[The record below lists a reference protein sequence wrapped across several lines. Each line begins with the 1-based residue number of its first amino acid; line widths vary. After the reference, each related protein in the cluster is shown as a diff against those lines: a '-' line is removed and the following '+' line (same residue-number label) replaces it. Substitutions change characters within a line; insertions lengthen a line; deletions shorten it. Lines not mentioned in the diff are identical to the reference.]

1 MLAGLLTR
9 FPCAGEAAMKSR
21 VGRTGSRSSSLIPP
35 RQFPCRRNRPNAF
48 SRVDPKVPLSSISGA
63 PGPSNAWG
71 WSRDSRALQTW
82 LQAIPTAQG
91 SVDPPLQTFPSDG
104 GTSVHR
110 LAAQVVEEVEEIT
123 ARPARLDCDLQV
135 RNLGGAR
142 PGAGLRESA
151 VPRGSVWWGRSVS
164 ARNCSGVKIFGGSA
178 GSVPSLVEKGGW
190 RNLPS

>member
-1 MLAGLLTR
+1 MPLPAWTR
-9 FPCAGEAAMKSR
+9 
-21 VGRTGSRSSSLIPP
+21 
-35 RQFPCRRNRPNAF
+35 RP
-48 SRVDPKVPLSSISGA
+48 PLSSITGA
-63 PGPSNAWG
+63 PGRSNAWG

-82 LQAIPTAQG
+82 PRAIPTAQG

-135 RNLGGAR
+135 RNLRGAR

-151 VPRGSVWWGRSVS
+151 VPRGSVRWCGSVS
-164 ARNCSGVKIFGGSA
+164 ARVYSSVKIFGGSA
-178 GSVPSLVEKGGW
+178 SWVRIPPPRPV
-190 RNLPS
+190 LPVNGRQSRPAGLRSATPRCALAVRARLRSCR

>member
-9 FPCAGEAAMKSR
+9 FPDPGEAAMKSR
-21 VGRTGSRSSSLIPP
+21 GRPHWVEIVVPNPSSTVSVPAELTECLFP
-35 RQFPCRRNRPNAF
+35 R
-48 SRVDPKVPLSSISGA
+48 DPKAPLSSTTGA
-63 PGPSNAWG
+63 PGRSNAWG

-82 LQAIPTAQG
+82 PRAIPTAQG

-135 RNLGGAR
+135 RNQDLGMKLILDR
-142 PGAGLRESA
+142 IDER
-151 VPRGSVWWGRSVS
+151 RS
-164 ARNCSGVKIFGGSA
+164 
-178 GSVPSLVEKGGW
+178 PET
-190 RNLPS
+190 